1 MSVQE
6 SAQSPT
12 PTSESQPRQR
22 HPAKVWIG
30 RAGGV
35 LFGVLLAWFLAEVL
49 LRLLFF
55 SLPPRMQLVLNQVH
69 KTPFTTSKLLPDPIW
84 QPDQEYLMITRPV
97 HNYTEFGSAEVRFK
111 VSTETLW
118 GSRVAFRTRQELVD
132 RYVDG
137 VAVGDS
143 FTFCFTDEDECWVQR
158 LGQLLNRN
166 LINLGIVSTG
176 SVSHERVLAHFGMP
190 LKPPLVIWQWFGN
203 DSNEDYGL
211 ASLRGET
218 TVVSPNPSP
227 QIAKP
232 SWWGKNSAVYV
243 LLRLYLGS
251 KSQFDASLQ
260 FLDAKYARK
269 GSIRLAFGQPYLWNA
284 FDMSLPNNLD
294 GWARGQQAFLESRDM
309 IEGYGGTLV
318 IILMPT
324 KEQVY
329 RDLSEPLLGEDR
341 LALLDQPYQMML
353 DFCQQQGLTCIDLLP
368 VLQKYAAAGEQ
379 LYYTTDMHLN
389 ARGNEVLAQ
398 ELAAWLGEH
407 PEIFNTKA
415 S

>member
-1 MSVQE
+1 VPE
-6 SAQSPT
+6 SAQS
-12 PTSESQPRQR
+12 QPPVATAAPIHRR
-22 HPAKVWIG
+22 PAAIWIG
-30 RAGGV
+30 RASGI
-35 LFGVLLAWFLAEVL
+35 LFGVLLAWLLAEIL

-55 SLPPRMQLVLNQVH
+55 SLPPRMQLVLDEVH
-69 KTPFTTSKLLPDPIW
+69 KTPFTGSKLLPDPIW
-84 QPDQEYLMITRPV
+84 QPDTEYLTITRPV
-97 HNYTEFGSAEVRFK
+97 HDYTAYGTAEVRFK

-143 FTFCFTDEDECWVQR
+143 FTFCFTEENQCWVQR
-158 LGQLLNRN
+158 LGQLTNRN
-166 LINLGIVSTG
+166 LINLGLVSTG

-203 DSNEDYGL
+203 DANEDYGL

-218 TVVSPNPSP
+218 TVTSPNPP
-227 QIAKP
+227 PPIP
-232 SWWGKNSAVYV
+232 TLNWWDKNSAVYV
-243 LLRLYLGS
+243 LLKLYLGS
-251 KSQFDASLQ
+251 ESQFDASLQ
-260 FLDAKYARK
+260 FLDSQYANK
-269 GSIRLAFGQPYLWNA
+269 GNIRLAFGRPYLWNA

-294 GWARGQQAFLESRDM
+294 GWARGQQAFLEARDM
-309 IEGYGGTLV
+309 VESYGGTLV

-329 RDLSEPLLGEDR
+329 RDLSEPLLGQDK
-341 LALLDQPYQMML
+341 LSLLDKPYQMML

-368 VLQKYAAAGEQ
+368 ILQKYAAAGEQ

-389 ARGNEVLAQ
+389 ARGNEMLAQ
-398 ELAAWLGEH
+398 ELAAWLDVH
-407 PEIFNTKA
+407 PEIFATQG